1 MMISISTFVK
11 KIKGLI
17 NFRPSFRSLQDD
29 IFLGLIIV
37 LVAFGSFGLGR
48 LSKIEGSKTSI
59 QIENAQDNSTETF
72 TRSIKTGTGQI
83 ATPPLAMSSTSE
95 STLVGSKTG
104 QKYHYIWC
112 SGAQRIAEANRVYF
126 SSKTDAETRGYT
138 PAANC
143 KGL

>member
-1 MMISISTFVK
+1 MISISTFVK
-11 KIKGLI
+11 KIKWLAS
-17 NFRPSFRSLQDD
+17 FRPTIRPLSDD
-29 IFLGLIIV
+29 LFLGLIIV

-48 LSKIEGSKTSI
+48 LSKIEDAKTLI
-59 QIENAQDNSTETF
+59 QIENVLEITTETL
-72 TRSIKTGTGQI
+72 TKPIKTGEGQI
-83 ATPPLAMSSTSE
+83 ATPPPAMSSTSE

-104 QKYHYIWC
+104 KKYHYTWC

-126 SSKTDAETRGYT
+126 SSKADAETRGYT

>member
-1 MMISISTFVK
+1 MLSISTFVK
-11 KIKGLI
+11 KIKGLA
-17 NFRPSFRSLQDD
+17 NFRPALRPLSDD
-29 IFLGLIIV
+29 LFLGLIIV

-48 LSKIEGSKTSI
+48 LSKIEGAKTPI
-59 QIENAQDNSTETF
+59 QIENAQGNSTETL
-72 TRSIKTGTGQI
+72 TRPIKTGEGQI
-83 ATPPLAMSSTSE
+83 ATPPPAIHSTSE

-104 QKYHYIWC
+104 KKYHYAWC

-126 SSKTDAETRGYT
+126 SSKADAEARGYT